1 MTVYFKYPY
10 ILYESTIPLF
20 VYIYL
25 MNPLNLEWYWNNIS
39 LALAYSG
46 INNFILF

>member
-25 MNPLNLEWYWNNIS
+25 MNPLNLDWYWNNIS

-46 INNFILF
+46 INNFKLF